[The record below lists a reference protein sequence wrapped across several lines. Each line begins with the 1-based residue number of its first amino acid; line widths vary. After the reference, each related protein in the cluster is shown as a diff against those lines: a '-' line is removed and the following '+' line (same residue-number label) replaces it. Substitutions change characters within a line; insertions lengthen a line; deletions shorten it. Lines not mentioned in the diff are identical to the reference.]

1 MIEHF
6 SPQYLTTNCLKNALQ
21 IPHRNVNISEACPPR
36 PPILPTNLFQHVSG
50 KVFAKKVLQKS
61 FPFDENV
68 VPKFS
73 QKCTQKHLGSM
84 FRTTLSH
91 KCSFFLEI
99 GLHEDRTK
107 VLFKNVSP
115 KCLATV
121 PSTLSR
127 SIPRGCRV
135 SLVCHKPVP
144 AQLAT
149 VIQNGLPS
157 LYRRSNVQQSH
168 QPYIPTE
175 TTIAWIKSQDFT
187 SMRSQLAMCV
197 KALNCCLC
205 GGRH

>member
-50 KVFAKKVLQKS
+50 KVFAKKVKS

-73 QKCTQKHLGSM
+73 QVYSKAPWKYVPHDFVTQVFVFSRNWIARTSHQGVVQKCFAKMPCDSAVNTVQEHPS
-84 FRTTLSH
+84 RLS
-91 KCSFFLEI
+91 CFV
-99 GLHEDRTK
+99 R
-107 VLFKNVSP
+107 
-115 KCLATV
+115 
-121 PSTLSR
+121 
-127 SIPRGCRV
+127 
-135 SLVCHKPVP
+135 VCHKPVP

>member
-73 QKCTQKHLGSM
+73 RKCTQKHLGSM

-135 SLVCHKPVP
+135 SLECVTS
-144 AQLAT
+144 LSRR
-149 VIQNGLPS
+149 NLP
-157 LYRRSNVQQSH
+157 L
-168 QPYIPTE
+168 
-175 TTIAWIKSQDFT
+175 
-187 SMRSQLAMCV
+187 
-197 KALNCCLC
+197 
-205 GGRH
+205 